1 MLRMYAAAMAAALV
15 APAFAIP
22 AAAGLSYGHTLAL
35 SSPLSSDGYAAV
47 ETQLS
52 ALMSQSNGVATTV
65 SIVTPEG
72 NRRLQGG
79 SSLTITYVV
88 ACGASCDAV
97 ADVCPSLRLLRPRM
111 VCSEHPFG
119 FRAEAVG
126 CVHQPDFREQH
137 YRRHQLCRCKLRLQQ
152 RRAQHPR

>member
-47 ETQLS
+47 EAELS

-65 SIVTPEG
+65 SIATPSG
-72 NRRLQGG
+72 NRRLQGGG

-88 ACGASCDAV
+88 ACGSSCDSV
-97 ADVCPSLRLLRPRM
+97 ASVRPRRPPPPPAPPD
-111 VCSEHPFG
+111 SF
-119 FRAEAVG
+119 ALNVG
-126 CVHQPDFREQH
+126 V
-137 YRRHQLCRCKLRLQQ
+137 Y
-152 RRAQHPR
+152 